1 MKFLI
6 VEDMYNAE
14 VISAAVRIVEGKY
27 CVIYRV
33 SDWIKL
39 CLIQGV

>member
-6 VEDMYNAE
+6 AEDMYNAD
-14 VISAAVRIVEGKY
+14 VTSAAVHMVERKY
-27 CVIYRV
+27 CVIYRI
-33 SDWIKL
+33 SEWIKL